1 MQALSLA
8 HFGIICP
15 PITGHV
21 DPAAAVGRT
30 LIRRGHRVTMFHV
43 RDLEAKALSEGLEFT
58 GLGDSDFPP
67 GTLEN
72 SVATLA
78 ELSGLASLKF
88 AIRCECRI
96 SDLILKHG
104 PEAIR
109 SAGVDALLVDQNS
122 PAAASVAQYL
132 DLPFLSMC
140 TSLPLNREPYIPPPF
155 AGWQYSASS
164 FAFVRNALG
173 NSIANYF
180 VKPIQETVNSWRGR
194 WKLEPLRTPD
204 DSFSPLAQIAQMP
217 REFDFPRRHLPG
229 SFHYLGPWFDSS
241 HDAVPFPY
249 ELLDGRPL
257 IYGSI
262 GTLQSPNHKFFS
274 IMAQA
279 CSHLNAQLVL
289 ALGKSGTAPV
299 PEFPG
304 NPVVVRYAPQT
315 ALLARAAATIT
326 HSGMNTTQQSLY
338 FGVPLV
344 AIPIT
349 HDQPAI
355 AARLTRTGAGTVI
368 RPDKLTAEGLRD
380 ALCAVIKEGSS
391 YRAAASRMQD
401 AIRRSAGRD
410 GAADIA
416 EQLIGS

>member
-1 MQALSLA
+1 
-8 HFGIICP
+8 
-15 PITGHV
+15 
-21 DPAAAVGRT
+21 
-30 LIRRGHRVTMFHV
+30 MFHV
-43 RDLEAKALSEGLEFT
+43 RDLEAKARSEGLEFR
-58 GLGDSDFPP
+58 GLEDSDFPP

-72 SVATLA
+72 FVARLA
-78 ELSGLASLKF
+78 ELSGMASLKF

-96 SDLILKHG
+96 SELILKHG
-104 PEAIR
+104 PEAVR
-109 SAGVDALLVDQNS
+109 AAGVDALLVDQNS

-140 TSLPLNREPYIPPPF
+140 TSLPLNREPYIPPTF
-155 AGWQYSASS
+155 TGWQYSDSS

-173 NSIANYF
+173 NSIASYF
-180 VKPIQETVNSWRGR
+180 VRPIHETVNAWRER
-194 WKLEPLRTPD
+194 WKLKPLRTPD
-204 DSFSPLAQIAQMP
+204 DSFSPRAQIAQMP
-217 REFDFPRRHLPG
+217 REFDFPRQHLSG

-249 ELLDGRPL
+249 ERLDGRPL

-262 GTLQSPNHKFFS
+262 GTLQSPNHGFFS
-274 IMAQA
+274 IMALA
-279 CSHLNAQLVL
+279 CSKLNAQLVL
-289 ALGKSGTAPV
+289 TLGKPGTAPV

-304 NPVVVRYAPQT
+304 NPITVRYAPQT

-326 HSGMNTTQQSLY
+326 HAGMNTTQQSLY
-338 FGVPLV
+338 FGAPLV

-355 AARLTRTGAGTVI
+355 AARLARTGAGIVI
-368 RPDKLTAEGLRD
+368 QPDKLTAEGLRD
-380 ALCAVIKEGSS
+380 ALCAVLRAGGS
-391 YRAAASRMQD
+391 YRAAASRMRD

-416 EQLIGS
+416 EKLIRS

>member
-1 MQALSLA
+1 
-8 HFGIICP
+8 
-15 PITGHV
+15 
-21 DPAAAVGRT
+21 
-30 LIRRGHRVTMFHV
+30 MFHV
-43 RDLEAKALSEGLEFT
+43 RDLEAKALSEGLEFA

-96 SDLILKHG
+96 SELILKHG
-104 PEAIR
+104 PGAIR
-109 SAGVDALLVDQNS
+109 SAGIDALLIDQNS

-173 NSIANYF
+173 NSLVSCF
-180 VKPIQETVNSWRGR
+180 VRPIHETLNSWRER
-194 WKLEPLRTPD
+194 WKLKPLRTPD

-217 REFDFPRRHLPG
+217 RDFDFPRQHLPG

-241 HDAVPFPY
+241 NHAVPFPY
-249 ELLDGRPL
+249 ERLDGRPL

-262 GTLQSPNHKFFS
+262 GTLQSANHRFFS

-279 CSHLNAQLVL
+279 CSQLNVQLVL
-289 ALGKSGTAPV
+289 TLGKTGTTPV

-304 NPVVVRYAPQT
+304 NPVVVRYAPQ
-315 ALLARAAATIT
+315 ADLLARAAATIT

-355 AARLTRTGAGTVI
+355 AARLARTQAGIVI
-368 RPDKLTAEGLRD
+368 RPEKLTVEGLRD
-380 ALCAVIKEGSS
+380 ALRAVMQEGSS
-391 YRAAASRMQD
+391 YRAAASRMQG

-416 EQLIGS
+416 ERLVGS